1 MIDLKHV
8 MKTADELA
16 VRAAQVEAVGK
27 LLEEGA
33 TVPFIARYRKEVT
46 GNLDEVQI
54 ISIRD
59 RLEQLKALD
68 DRRLAILKS
77 IEEQGKLTP
86 ELKAAIEAAENLAR
100 LEDLYL
106 PYKPKKETRADKAR
120 KRGLEPLAQKLLEQ
134 DSFDVLAE
142 ATKYIVESEDAA
154 LAVPTAQKALEGA
167 RDIIAEW
174 INEDAQLR
182 EEAREIFQKEAI
194 LTSKVI
200 EEKKETKEAQ
210 KYRDYFE
217 FSEVASGVPSHR
229 FLAIRRGSEEEQL
242 IYRIRPEEEVLIN
255 LIKKQ
260 YVKGDN
266 EASQQVAEAAEDCY
280 RRLLSPSL
288 ETELRQEMKKKSD
301 EKAIEVFAANL
312 RELLLAS
319 PMGQKITLGVDPGQR
334 TGCKIVI
341 IDAQGNLLA
350 HDAIYPLEPHN
361 KIVESQSK
369 IENWVKEYKVEAV
382 AVGNGTGGRESL
394 SFLKSIPCLKDKIVA
409 MVNESGASVY
419 SAGEIARKEFPDKDI
434 TVRGAVS
441 IGRRLMDPL
450 AELVKIDPKSI
461 GVGQYQHDVDQKE
474 LKKALD
480 DVVVS
485 CVNAVGV
492 DVNTASAS
500 LLSYVSG
507 LSKSLADRI
516 VSFRQAAG
524 PFRKREELKRV
535 TGMGD
540 KTYEQAAGFL
550 RIPGGENPLD
560 ASAVHPESYAVVEK
574 MAADL
579 NCSVVDLLTKSTLR
593 NEIKTNLHR
602 YESDSTGILTLN
614 DIMDEL
620 EKPGRDPR
628 EKFDLFSFT
637 EGVNTINDLRVDM
650 ELPGVV
656 TNVTAFGAFVDIGV
670 HQDGLVH
677 VSELSDSFVKDP
689 AEVVKVN
696 QKVKVRVLE
705 VDVDRNRIS
714 LSMKSKSSLTTAP
727 NAGVS
732 PSIANK
738 VKVKSVSSGV
748 PGAKR
753 IVTVKKAETV
763 APKEEKTNAF
773 VSQREEKRTNRS
785 FRADDNDTSYNP
797 FAALLNKKK

>member
-1 MIDLKHV
+1 MVELKHV
-8 MKTADELA
+8 MKTAAELA
-16 VRAAQVEAVGK
+16 VRSAQVEAVAK

-33 TVPFIARYRKEVT
+33 TVPFIARYRKEAT

-68 DRRLAILKS
+68 ERRTAVLKS

-86 ELKAAIEAAENLAR
+86 ELKAALEAAETLAR
-100 LEDLYL
+100 VEDLYL

-120 KRGLEPLAQKLLEQ
+120 KRGLEPLAQRILEQ
-134 DSFDVLAE
+134 SDFDVKAE
-142 ATKYIVESEDAA
+142 AAAYIVESEEAA
-154 LAVPTAQKALEGA
+154 LAVPTAAKAIEGA
-167 RDIIAEW
+167 LDIIAEW
-174 INEDAQLR
+174 INEDAELR
-182 EEAREIFQKEAI
+182 EEAREAFGKNAV

-200 EEKKETKEAQ
+200 EEKKESKEAQ
-210 KYRDYFE
+210 KYRDYFD
-217 FSEVASGVPSHR
+217 FSESAVAVPSHR

-242 IYRIRPEEEVLIN
+242 IYRIRPEEELMIAI
-255 LIKKQ
+255 LTQK
-260 YVKGDN
+260 YVKAQN
-266 EASQQVAEAAEDCY
+266 EAATLVGEAAVDCY

-334 TGCKIVI
+334 TGCKIVVL
-341 IDAQGNLLA
+341 DAQGNLLE
-350 HDAIYPLEPHN
+350 HDAVYPLEPHN
-361 KIVESQSK
+361 KIAQASAK
-369 IENWVKEYKVEAV
+369 IEEWVTRFHVEAV

-394 SFLKSIPCLKDKIVA
+394 SFLKSLPCLNGKIVA

-461 GVGQYQHDVDQKE
+461 GVGQYQHDVDQRE
-474 LKKALD
+474 LKKTLD

-516 VSFRQAAG
+516 VGFRQAAG
-524 PFRKREELKRV
+524 PFKKRDDLKKV
-535 TGMGD
+535 SGMGE
-540 KTYEQAAGFL
+540 KTFEQAAGFL
-550 RIPGGENPLD
+550 RIPGAENPLD
-560 ASAVHPESYAVVEK
+560 ASAVHPESYPIVEK
-574 MAADL
+574 MASDHR
-579 NCSVVDLLTKSTLR
+579 CSVSDLLKQQSIR
-593 NEIKTNLHR
+593 HEIKLKLSD
-602 YESDSTGILTLN
+602 YETETVGILTLN

-637 EGVNTINDLRVDM
+637 EGVNTIADLRVDM

-677 VSELSDSFVKDP
+677 ISELSDSFVKDP
-689 AEVVKVN
+689 AEAVRVN

-705 VDVDRNRIS
+705 VDVERNRIS
-714 LSMKSKSSLTTAP
+714 LSMKSKTASVAAS
-727 NAGVS
+727 NGGVS
-732 PSIANK
+732 PSVANK
-738 VKVKSVSSGV
+738 VRVKSVSTGT
-748 PGAKR
+748 PGARRVVAVAKKR
-753 IVTVKKAETV
+753 EESGEKQ
-763 APKEEKTNAF
+763 PKPF
-773 VSQREEKRTNRS
+773 VSQREEKKINRG
-785 FRADDNDTSYNP
+785 FRSDNDDTTYNP
-797 FAALLNKKK
+797 FAVLLNKKK